1 MRVKFSPDDPCTVYP
16 HAAALYYEPLAAATL
31 KALTLIHRLMRHAD
45 DAELQWLIGRE
56 TLILRG
62 DCADCPPVRNVEQAH
77 RNTHR
82 SEMKYRN
89 AKRGPRNVSGKARS

>member
-1 MRVKFSPDDPCTVYP
+1 MRARFDSDQPYLTHPR
-16 HAAALYYEPLAAATL
+16 AAVIAYEPLAAAPL
-31 KALTLIHRLMRHAD
+31 KALALIHRLMRRANAD
-45 DAELQWLIGRE
+45 ELQWLIGRE

-62 DCADCPPVRNVEQAH
+62 DCADCPPVRNVGQSH